1 MTTPTPTTTPAAAT
15 TAAGR
20 PTLPAPAGTVLHQ
33 QTDPAG
39 GHASAVTD
47 TTGTYRY
54 ALTRTWNPD
63 KTVACWIMLNPSTAD
78 HAATDATL
86 TRAVAFT
93 ARAGCGGLII
103 INLFA
108 LRSTDPRALRNHKD
122 PVGPHNDAFIHAVV
136 ANPDCTGP
144 VIAAWGAQGTL
155 HDRAATVAGFL
166 RTTGT
171 GLNCYGTTG
180 PQSGHQ
186 PRHPLYLDRTTHLR
200 PYTPGQSS

>member
-1 MTTPTPTTTPAAAT
+1 MNTAPTTPNPAAT
-15 TAAGR
+15 PAAGR
-20 PTLPAPAGTVLHQ
+20 PTLPAPTGTVLHEH
-33 QTDPAG
+33 TDPAG

-63 KTVACWIMLNPSTAD
+63 KPTACWIMLNPSTAD

-86 TRAVAFT
+86 TRTVAFT

-103 INLFA
+103 VNLFA
-108 LRSTDPRALRNHKD
+108 LRSTDPRALRNHPD
-122 PVGPHNDAFIHAVV
+122 PVGPHNDAFIHA
-136 ANPDCTGP
+136 ATTGP
-144 VIAAWGAQGTL
+144 DRTVIAAWGAQGTL
-155 HDRAATVAGFL
+155 HDRATTVAAIL
-166 RTTGT
+166 RTTSVS
-171 GLNCYGTTG
+171 LSCYGTTG

-200 PYTPGQSS
+200 PYTPGQPS